1 MGNIFKLN
9 RSSIADPFGPN
20 DCQEKHSDVSGRTFT
35 TVKLH
40 LIICILVK
48 LCSILSVCSGGF
60 QMRLSC
66 SLQCYGDSFGTQGSH
81 KVTISGT
88 DAEGS

>member
-9 RSSIADPFGPN
+9 RSSITDPFGPN

-40 LIICILVK
+40 LIICILVT